1 MQLNPKKVLQRVH
14 GWKGRERNERIRRN
28 RVFKQRYAKMLNN
41 KSDEEFDS
49 VNIGRKSKKG
59 RNRRIPKGALPVWKT
74 ADPTFGAPS
83 PQSIYCSIFLL
94 IVSVCICL
102 PELISALGHVN
113 KSWFSSYISYGP
125 QLAVLGNIVLTFW
138 SICCYSRCC
147 MTLAFVLTLC
157 TIPFIAVQMGIVSIP
172 AVMSFCCCFPDKC
185 NGESHSI
192 NSAFHMN
199 IHNPNGVGTKNGTT
213 AEACDYLDNVPNQ
226 TQCAR
231 ENGLLILYWTGVTL
245 LLVSTSFLSASQYHW
260 RLEKVWL
267 NRAKEKIIESRFQ
280 DDSSSGSSNYG
291 SSSSSS
297 GNDNYSDSDNEIGE
311 NGRNN
316 YLKSKLKKTNKT
328 RKHEK
333 AKKKVSFSASTKRRH
348 SISESSSDDD
358 KMKKDSARMN
368 AEERKEEVTRLLELA
383 KVKSFNKKAKKNR
396 RANQRPQSARVNS
409 SNNGNQFNNN
419 RNKNVGRSYT
429 SRVSSSRNNNRA
441 MPNSTR
447 QWSNRHDVGG
457 HSNIDDHPQ
466 EEIGAKGSNQF
477 ASTRTNAHETLYTD
491 DNGTHHRVNI

>member
-291 SSSSSS
+291 SSSSS

-311 NGRNN
+311 NGRKN

-441 MPNSTR
+441 MPNSAR